1 MKLRHFLFL
10 SLCIIF
16 SINSFS
22 QNDSIVFKPSG
33 RVFGTSFLD
42 YSSGL
47 NSSNN
52 TSGFDITRALLGYK
66 YKFTQNLE
74 ATISIDGAAGKSTN
88 DKLEV
93 HVRNAFVS
101 WSNQGFKLDVG
112 LITLKQFSLQQK
124 MWGHRY
130 ALQSQQDLA
139 GMGHSVD
146 LGAQASYTFSPLF
159 SIDLGFTNG
168 EGYKKIRKDKS
179 MRYSLGATT
188 KPLENFVFRVYG
200 DIYSTDKDK
209 YAELNID
216 KKMMNQFSY
225 SAYIGY
231 QNENIVAGLEYNK
244 QLHNQYI
251 RGNHID
257 GVSVFST
264 YFINSKWNVYAR
276 YDYYGS
282 SSYGEHSSWYDD
294 RHLIVAGVEFKPFNI
309 LRLTPNFRNINYTGR
324 ASEQF
329 VFMNAEINF

>member
-1 MKLRHFLFL
+1 MRLRHFILL
-10 SLCIIF
+10 SF
-16 SINSFS
+16 SILFSIISFAQS
-22 QNDSIVFKPSG
+22 DSIAFKPSG
-33 RVFGTSFLD
+33 KVFGTSFLD

-47 NSSNN
+47 NSTTN

-66 YKFTQNLE
+66 YKFTQNIE
-74 ATISIDGAAGKSTN
+74 ATISIDGAAGRSAN

-101 WSNQGFKLDVG
+101 WSDHGLKLDVG
-112 LITLKQFSLQQK
+112 LITLKQFSLQQQ

-146 LGAQASYTFSPLF
+146 IGAQVSYSFSPLF
-159 SIDLGFTNG
+159 AVDLGITNG
-168 EGYKKIRKDKS
+168 EGYKKVRKDKS
-179 MRYSLGATT
+179 MRYSIGATII
-188 KPLENFVFRVYG
+188 PIDNFVFRVYG
-200 DIYSTDKDK
+200 DVYSKDKDR
-209 YAELNID
+209 YAELNTD

-225 SAYIGY
+225 STYLGY
-231 QNENIVAGLEYNK
+231 QNEKIVAGLEYNK

-264 YFINSKWNVYAR
+264 YYINSKWNVYAR

-282 SSYGEHSSWYDD
+282 SNYGEQTSWYDD
-294 RHLIVAGVEFKPFNI
+294 RHMVVAGVEFKPFKI
-309 LRLTPNFRNINYTGR
+309 LRLTPNFRNINYTKR
-324 ASEQF
+324 TSEQF